1 MQHLICF
8 DMDRVLVDHL
18 STWQYVYDK
27 LGVSNEEAFALYN
40 QGKLD
45 EWDWLKMDLA
55 LVKGAHPDI
64 TDEKMRNLC
73 VGTPLMEGIKQCLD
87 WLIENGHEVAIISGG
102 MQETAREIACMYP
115 STNPWRRRWGGIN
128 RHRGCDTKFHVFTNG
143 WLSRNDG
150 SIDDYGRYQVQMNGK
165 GSIVN
170 MLQRRL
176 EIPKER
182 TISIGD
188 SAGDIGMFE
197 QSELSICF
205 NPWDEKPVAV
215 AKMTIRSRNL
225 LDVLEAIKK
234 QIME

>member
-1 MQHLICF
+1 MKYLICF

-27 LGVSNEEAFALYN
+27 LGISNHEAFELYN

-55 LVKGAHPDI
+55 LVKGAHGEI
-64 TDEKMRNLC
+64 TDERMRELC
-73 VGTPLMEGIKQCLD
+73 VGTPLMNGIRDCLD
-87 WLIENGHEVAIISGG
+87 WIIANGHEVAIISGG

-115 STNPWRRRWGGIN
+115 AETPWRKRWGGIN

-143 WLSRNDG
+143 WLERNDG
-150 SIDDYGRYQVQMNGK
+150 TVGDYGRYQVQMNGK
-165 GSIVN
+165 GSIVR

-176 EIPKER
+176 DIPKER

-197 QSELSICF
+197 NSELSICF

-225 LDVLEAIKK
+225 LDVLEAIKN
-234 QIME
+234 QIKE